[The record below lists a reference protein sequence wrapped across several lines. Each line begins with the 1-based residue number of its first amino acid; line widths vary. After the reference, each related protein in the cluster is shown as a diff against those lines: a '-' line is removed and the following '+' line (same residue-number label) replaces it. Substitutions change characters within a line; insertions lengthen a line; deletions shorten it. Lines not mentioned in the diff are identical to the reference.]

1 MVHLCGGAAGLAG
14 TTILGA
20 RTGRWTNPE
29 DRSGGVWEVVF
40 VGVKGWLT
48 KLGGGLKQTW
58 GKIPILTN
66 IFQMG

>member
-48 KLGGGLKQTW
+48 KLGGGLKHFLFSSLF
-58 GKIPILTN
+58 GGRFP
-66 IFQMG
+66 F